1 MERNETAG
9 GKPMK
14 GQLHGVGV
22 GPGDPDLITLKA
34 LKVLQ
39 AADVIAY
46 PALEEGDSLARA
58 IAAPHIPEGKE
69 EFAIRMP
76 MLVDRFPAMEV
87 YDQAAERIGASLEA
101 GKSVAVLCEGDP
113 FFYGSFMYLFGRLAE
128 RHPVEVIPGISSL
141 MACAAALSA
150 PLAARNDVLT
160 ILPAPLEDAVLE
172 ARLAAS
178 DSVAIVKVGR
188 HFERVRALLERL
200 GLADE
205 ASYVERATM
214 EKQRVL
220 SLRDVNAS
228 AVPYFSMILVHR
240 RGRAWS

>member
-1 MERNETAG
+1 
-9 GKPMK
+9 MK

-46 PALEEGDSLARA
+46 PALEEGGSLARA

>member
-1 MERNETAG
+1 
-9 GKPMK
+9 MK

-39 AADVIAY
+39 AADIIAY

-87 YDQAAERIGASLEA
+87 YDQAAERIAASLEA

-160 ILPAPLEDAVLE
+160 ILPAPLEDVVLE

-214 EKQRVL
+214 ENQRVL
-220 SLRDVNAS
+220 SLRDVDAS